1 MCGFNSTRYV
11 WVCFFFNEFEAVHS
25 QILESTIAKEKD
37 KCKQSLEEEQKKTR
51 DLESHLRSVTE
62 VSGTHRT

>member
-1 MCGFNSTRYV
+1 MFGFG
-11 WVCFFFNEFEAVHS
+11 FFSMNLRAVHS

-37 KCKQSLEEEQKKTR
+37 KCKQSLEEEQKKTQ

-62 VSGTHRT
+62 VSGTHGT